1 MDTRRVVRYNGLPG
15 VEKLGMD
22 VNQDLGPLKI
32 TCTSTR
38 CRDNLHCF
46 RLTQRQ
52 RREGPAGRCRTC
64 GIELVDWKRVHR
76 REIRDAKH
84 TVAALQLE
92 LIRHHFW
99 HLTLTEYAEN
109 YARRKGR
116 SKLLDAVR
124 HRIKQAVW
132 SPFHPL
138 QGRQTPRETSA
149 NANAVHYAQ
158 HATASCCRAC
168 LEEWHGIP
176 TDRELTEE
184 ELAYLT
190 ELAMLYILE
199 KIPDL
204 DSKGQ
209 HIPRNPHRH
218 VQGPA
223 GLVTRQETH
232 AH

>member
-1 MDTRRVVRYNGLPG
+1 MDA
-15 VEKLGMD
+15 
-22 VNQDLGPLKI
+22 NQELAPLKI

-38 CRDNLHCF
+38 CQDNLHCF

-64 GIELVDWKRVHR
+64 GIELVDWKRVYR

-99 HLTLTEYAEN
+99 HLTMTEYAEN
-109 YARRKGR
+109 YARRKG
-116 SKLLDAVR
+116 KLKLVDAVH
-124 HRIKQAVW
+124 HRIKQAVG

-149 NANAVHYAQ
+149 TANAVHYAQ

-176 TDRELTEE
+176 TDRDLTEE

-190 ELAMLYILE
+190 ELSMLYILE

-204 DSKGQ
+204 DREGQ
-209 HIPRNPHRH
+209 QIPRNPHRK
-218 VQGPA
+218 VRQTA
-223 GLVTRQETH
+223 GLLATRHIH

>member
-1 MDTRRVVRYNGLPG
+1 
-15 VEKLGMD
+15 MD

-184 ELAYLT
+184 ELANLT

>member
-1 MDTRRVVRYNGLPG
+1 MHVNEELP
-15 VEKLGMD
+15 
-22 VNQDLGPLKI
+22 PLKI

-38 CRDNLHCF
+38 CQDNLHCF
-46 RLTQRQ
+46 RLTMRQ
-52 RREGPAGRCRTC
+52 RREGSPGRCRTC
-64 GIELVDWKRVHR
+64 GVELVDWKRVHR

-99 HLTLTEYAEN
+99 HLPLSEYAEN
-109 YARRKGR
+109 YARRKGKA
-116 SKLLDAVR
+116 KLPAAVY
-124 HRIKQAVW
+124 HRIEQTVG

-138 QGRQTPRETSA
+138 QGRQTPRETSPTA
-149 NANAVHYAQ
+149 NAIHYAQ

-176 TDRELTEE
+176 PDRDLTRE

-204 DSKGQ
+204 DRDGQ
-209 HIPRNPHRH
+209 RIPCNPRR
-218 VQGPA
+218 PA
-223 GLVTRQETH
+223 QEAVRLLGAKEAH

>member
-1 MDTRRVVRYNGLPG
+1 MDA
-15 VEKLGMD
+15 
-22 VNQDLGPLKI
+22 NQELAPLKI

-38 CRDNLHCF
+38 CQDNLHCF

-99 HLTLTEYAEN
+99 HLTMTEYAEN
-109 YARRKGR
+109 YARRKG
-116 SKLLDAVR
+116 KLELHNAVH
-124 HRIKQAVW
+124 HRIKQAVG

-149 NANAVHYAQ
+149 TANAVHYAQ

-176 TDRELTEE
+176 TDRDLTVE

-204 DSKGQ
+204 DREGQ
-209 HIPRNPHRH
+209 QIPRNPHRK
-218 VQGPA
+218 VRETADLLTQY
-223 GLVTRQETH
+223 TH